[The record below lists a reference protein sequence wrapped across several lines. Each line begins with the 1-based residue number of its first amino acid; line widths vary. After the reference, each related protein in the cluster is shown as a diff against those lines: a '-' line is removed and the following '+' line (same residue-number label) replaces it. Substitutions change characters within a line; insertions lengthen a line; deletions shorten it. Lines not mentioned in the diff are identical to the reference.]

1 MSCPLV
7 AVPARAR
14 LLLQLFSYPAA
25 RLEQFMNAS
34 TATDATKRRRTALER
49 AAVGSLDIRDSF
61 WRSSA
66 HTPTVAATSLSLQ
79 QEAVLIETSK
89 ADIAIASE
97 VWRDMCAASN
107 PLLVQANLNLL
118 PPNFRAAFGLPADAA
133 SRLDNVADV
142 QLAVQTALRVAR
154 RWLDGQEKAG
164 SCVHLYRL

>member
-1 MSCPLV
+1 
-7 AVPARAR
+7 
-14 LLLQLFSYPAA
+14 
-25 RLEQFMNAS
+25 MNAS
-34 TATDATKRRRTALER
+34 TAADATKRCRTALER

-97 VWRDMCAASN
+97 VWRDMSAASN

-118 PPNFRAAFGLPADAA
+118 PPNFRAAFGL
-133 SRLDNVADV
+133 RLDNVADV

>member
-34 TATDATKRRRTALER
+34 TATKRRRTALER

-61 WRSSA
+61 RRSSA

-97 VWRDMCAASN
+97 VWRDMSAASN

-118 PPNFRAAFGLPADAA
+118 PPNFRAAFGLPA
-133 SRLDNVADV
+133 
-142 QLAVQTALRVAR
+142 LAWTM
-154 RWLDGQEKAG
+154 WLTC
-164 SCVHLYRL
+164 S